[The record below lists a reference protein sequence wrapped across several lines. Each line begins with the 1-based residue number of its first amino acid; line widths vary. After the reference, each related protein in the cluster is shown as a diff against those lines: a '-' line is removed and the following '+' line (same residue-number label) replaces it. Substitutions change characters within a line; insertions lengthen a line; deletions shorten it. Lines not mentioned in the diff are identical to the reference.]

1 MYSIYIEIIQMIYKN
16 DPLNKS
22 SKNCFLFTTLD
33 LKNDGLV
40 AFPLIVSFSFGMLT
54 TLAILEKNSK
64 AGIFVIG
71 AT

>member
-1 MYSIYIEIIQMIYKN
+1 MIYKN

-22 SKNCFLFTTLD
+22 SKNCFLFTTLE
-33 LKNDGLV
+33 LKKHNGPV
-40 AFPLIVSFSFGMLT
+40 PFPLIVSFSFGMLT